1 MNTIDSGNS
10 LANPSASQNTA
21 SPPAQTL
28 GQQDFFT
35 LMIAQMRNQDP
46 TKPLDGQE
54 YLAQL
59 AQFSTLNSMQQM
71 QQSFET
77 LSQSLQSLQMFQ
89 SFNLVGRSVLVDGNQ
104 GYVAPEQP
112 LEGSVTLP
120 DNVDN
125 LTVRIYNGNGQEVR
139 SLDLGSRSPGQVNF
153 SWDGLSNQGTAVA
166 PGSYR
171 VAVEGSI
178 NGQTQS
184 LTPQIWGVVQS
195 IAVGQGGKSVSLQLA
210 GLGDYSISE
219 IREIR

>member
-1 MNTIDSGNS
+1 MNTIDPGNS
-10 LANPSASQNTA
+10 LTNPSASQNTT

-35 LMIAQMRNQDP
+35 LMIAQMQNQDP
-46 TKPLDGQE
+46 TNPLDGQE

-112 LEGSVTLP
+112 LQGSVNLL
-120 DNVDN
+120 DNAEN
-125 LTVRIYNGNGQEVR
+125 LTVRIYNDNGQEVR
-139 SLDLGSRSPGQVNF
+139 SLDLGTRSSGQVNF
-153 SWDGLSNQGTAVA
+153 SWDGLSNQGTSVV
-166 PGSYR
+166 PGTYR

-195 IAVGQGGKSVSLQLA
+195 IAVGQGGKNVSLQLT
-210 GLGDYSISE
+210 GLGDRSINEIQE
-219 IREIR
+219 IR